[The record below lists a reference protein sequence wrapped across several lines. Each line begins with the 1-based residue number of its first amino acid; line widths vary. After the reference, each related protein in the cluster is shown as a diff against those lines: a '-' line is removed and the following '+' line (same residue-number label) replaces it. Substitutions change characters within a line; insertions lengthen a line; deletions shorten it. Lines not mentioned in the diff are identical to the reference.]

1 MPSDSARLRAD
12 LLACFPSLVIDSVAK
27 ESGQRVVYFAHFD
40 DALIP
45 SDVLPESEF
54 LHDWCKWGR
63 VVVKV
68 VSDAGVKFRRITVPT
83 RFIDQMYGNYIDR
96 QKAFCVDA
104 FMDLISPEE
113 EVCISLAVTSSMIE
127 DETFR
132 TKLLTWITSYPNVV
146 ELYLIYSA
154 PRDTKQIRDRK
165 FLVACH
171 RLGQEMSGIGLD
183 LTWGHQNT
191 EAMLS
196 TAQGDIGVTMGSFE
210 NTRIFSI
217 DKFLV
222 TTEDR
227 RGPKARIYLPG
238 LLNWVQFD
246 QAKEIRSQMP
256 KVWEER
262 PEMAARSANE
272 ATARDA
278 GIDSNGAKRGL
289 IFARAS
295 TSRGFSLSWSYRRTS
310 GLPKP
315 PSYSTMHLYRF
326 LLVLFRNS
334 TKLKTS

>member
-1 MPSDSARLRAD
+1 
-12 LLACFPSLVIDSVAK
+12 
-27 ESGQRVVYFAHFD
+27 
-40 DALIP
+40 
-45 SDVLPESEF
+45 
-54 LHDWCKWGR
+54 
-63 VVVKV
+63 
-68 VSDAGVKFRRITVPT
+68 
-83 RFIDQMYGNYIDR
+83 MYGNYIDR

-104 FMDLISPEE
+104 FMDLISSEE

-171 RLGQEMSGIGLD
+171 RLGQEMNGIGLA

-191 EAMLS
+191 EAILS
-196 TAQGDIGVTMGSFE
+196 TAQGDVGVTMGSFE

-246 QAKEIRSQMP
+246 QAKEIRSQLP
-256 KVWEER
+256 KVWEEIYH
-262 PEMAARSANE
+262 PTPYAETALGLLLDPTFNQAELYKHHFLCMAKDIKDLSPMSVVDRIAYLKFRVVVAQNAYAQIAKKILLEKHGQGTHLASWLESLNE
-272 ATARDA
+272 
-278 GIDSNGAKRGL
+278 
-289 IFARAS
+289 F
-295 TSRGFSLSWSYRRTS
+295 
-310 GLPKP
+310 
-315 PSYSTMHLYRF
+315 
-326 LLVLFRNS
+326 
-334 TKLKTS
+334 